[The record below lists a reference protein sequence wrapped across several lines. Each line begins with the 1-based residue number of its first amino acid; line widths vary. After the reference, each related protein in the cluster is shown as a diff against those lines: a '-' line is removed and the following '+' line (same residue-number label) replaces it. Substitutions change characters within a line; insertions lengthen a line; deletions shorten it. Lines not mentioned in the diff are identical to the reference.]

1 MNTFILKPIN
11 HIKYSWISL
20 MYLLLVPFVFIFTGE
35 FDILT
40 FIILWTVS
48 GLFYFWGLKLHYT
61 YYKLDNNKSITI
73 DEALNV
79 TISNNL
85 DIISFCL
92 NELDCIINVH
102 SGLQNR
108 TPWNDY
114 NFSIFKLKNGAEY
127 SVTCLILDLNEIEK
141 LFPKEVIVKKNVF
154 YSSLK
159 IHNSK
164 FNIQNS

>member
-1 MNTFILKPIN
+1 M
-11 HIKYSWISL
+11 
-20 MYLLLVPFVFIFTGE
+20 VPSFFIFTGE

-61 YYKLDNNKSITI
+61 YYKLNKNKSITI

-79 TISNNL
+79 PISNNL
-85 DIISFCL
+85 DINSFCL
-92 NELDCIINVH
+92 NELDCIINIH

-108 TPWNDY
+108 TPWNEY
-114 NFSIFKLKNGAEY
+114 NFSIFKLKNGQKFII
-127 SVTCLILDLNEIEK
+127 TCLILDLDEIEK
-141 LFPKEVIVKKNVF
+141 LFPKEIIVKKNVF

-159 IHNSK
+159 IKN
-164 FNIQNS
+164 